1 MNERFNLYSVLT
13 LWYKPR
19 DTMQELIKNDRGH
32 FISVLL
38 AVSFGIVQASRFYL
52 ADADVGKECFLY
64 GSLLGWSGLYFFA
77 WLLRNFGRWFGG
89 HARQKEVRIAL
100 GWGICPW
107 LLLFIILVLALGL
120 VEDST
125 LLANYF
131 WIFFLG
137 FIYGYCILIN
147 TLSAALSISTL
158 KTLLC
163 LGVTSLVSIFPLSL
177 LIQVLASIA

>member
-38 AVSFGIVQASRFYL
+38 AVSFGTVQAGRFYL

-100 GWGICPW
+100 G
-107 LLLFIILVLALGL
+107 
-120 VEDST
+120 
-125 LLANYF
+125 
-131 WIFFLG
+131 
-137 FIYGYCILIN
+137 
-147 TLSAALSISTL
+147 
-158 KTLLC
+158 
-163 LGVTSLVSIFPLSL
+163 LSL
-177 LIQVLASIA
+177 IHI